1 MNKILT
7 LFVTSV
13 SLEGT
18 LSSSVDGITAK
29 TAKAAVSTLIPVV
42 GKILGDATDTVIGSL
57 FVIKNAFGIIGI
69 VIILLIATRPM
80 LDLFISMVLFYL
92 LSAIA
97 EIISEEKIVKIIS
110 IIADSY
116 KALFAILISV
126 IVLFL
131 VGITLII
138 KISNNGMMYR

>member
-1 MNKILT
+1 
-7 LFVTSV
+7 
-13 SLEGT
+13 
-18 LSSSVDGITAK
+18 
-29 TAKAAVSTLIPVV
+29 
-42 GKILGDATDTVIGSL
+42 
-57 FVIKNAFGIIGI
+57 
-69 VIILLIATRPM
+69 M

-126 IVLFL
+126 VVLFL

>member
-1 MNKILT
+1 
-7 LFVTSV
+7 
-13 SLEGT
+13 
-18 LSSSVDGITAK
+18 
-29 TAKAAVSTLIPVV
+29 
-42 GKILGDATDTVIGSL
+42 
-57 FVIKNAFGIIGI
+57 
-69 VIILLIATRPM
+69 M

-92 LSAIA
+92 LSGIA

>member
-1 MNKILT
+1 
-7 LFVTSV
+7 
-13 SLEGT
+13 
-18 LSSSVDGITAK
+18 
-29 TAKAAVSTLIPVV
+29 
-42 GKILGDATDTVIGSL
+42 
-57 FVIKNAFGIIGI
+57 
-69 VIILLIATRPM
+69 M

>member
-1 MNKILT
+1 
-7 LFVTSV
+7 
-13 SLEGT
+13 
-18 LSSSVDGITAK
+18 
-29 TAKAAVSTLIPVV
+29 
-42 GKILGDATDTVIGSL
+42 
-57 FVIKNAFGIIGI
+57 
-69 VIILLIATRPM
+69 M

-138 KISNNGMMYR
+138 KISNNGMMYRWLNFLKCGQKVLL